1 MNQASVG
8 VHCPEC
14 AASNTQR
21 TYSARNLP
29 GSQGIVTTVLVAI
42 NLIVWVAM
50 IALGKATVSGAGSS
64 FVDYGTFG
72 PAIDRLDEFWR
83 LVTGGFLHA
92 GVIHIG
98 FNMYLLWQLG
108 KQLEKVVGEADFAI
122 MYFAALLGGSFGA
135 MLLNAGGA
143 HGGASGAV
151 FGLFGVT
158 AILYRERGI
167 NVMQTSLGQLIV
179 LNLIITFAVPGISKG
194 GHLGGFVAGLIIGV
208 IYFGVGKR
216 SGSPLGGNR
225 WAPAIVTALLGVV
238 FFVGGI
244 WAAGAGVF

>member
-1 MNQASVG
+1 MQQASVG

-14 AASNTQR
+14 TKSNPQR
-21 TYSARNLP
+21 SYSPANLP

-42 NLIVWVAM
+42 NALVWVAM
-50 IALGKATVSGAGSS
+50 IALGKATPSGAGSS
-64 FVDYGTFG
+64 FVEYGTFG

-108 KQLEKVVGEADFAI
+108 KQLEKVVGEANFVV

-167 NVMQTSLGQLIV
+167 NVMQTPLGRLIA

-216 SGSPLGGNR
+216 SGSPFGDNK
-225 WAPAIVTALLGVV
+225 WAPAIATAVLGVL
-238 FFVGGI
+238 FFLAGI
-244 WAAGAGVF
+244 WAAGANLI

>member
-1 MNQASVG
+1 MTQASVG

-14 AASNTQR
+14 TRANPQKSYTPA
-21 TYSARNLP
+21 NLP
-29 GSQGIVTTVLVAI
+29 GSQGIVTTALVAI
-42 NLIVWVAM
+42 NVIVWIAM
-50 IALGKATVSGAGSS
+50 IALGRATASGAGSS

-72 PAIDRLDEFWR
+72 PAIDQLDEFWR
-83 LVTGGFLHA
+83 LITGGFLHA
-92 GVIHIG
+92 GFIHIG

-108 KQLEKVVGEADFAI
+108 KQLEKVVGEVNFVV

-167 NVMQTSLGQLIV
+167 NVFQTSLGQLIV

-208 IYFGVGKR
+208 IYFGLGTR
-216 SGSPLGGNR
+216 SGSPLGDSK
-225 WAPAIVTALLGVV
+225 WAPAFVTAALGAV
-238 FFVGGI
+238 FFAAGI
-244 WAAGAGVF
+244 WAAGANVM